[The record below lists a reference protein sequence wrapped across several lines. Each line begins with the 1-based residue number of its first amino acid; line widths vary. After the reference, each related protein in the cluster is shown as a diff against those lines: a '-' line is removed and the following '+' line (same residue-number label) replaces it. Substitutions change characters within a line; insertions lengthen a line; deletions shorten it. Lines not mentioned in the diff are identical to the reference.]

1 MVTVDTV
8 EFCRGQ
14 LYTHINGSDRAY
26 DFFNQD
32 TVPDRRSFIIGMDT
46 NMAQNTDQTSPA
58 QALVPFTGFYTL
70 DANKGSFVMVDTK
83 VISSVLAGG
92 APTSDYFATITICS
106 DGQTPEQFPLEGCCT
121 FDGTHLV
128 ITDGGGRTIANLDF
142 TNNGGASM
150 VAGVIYGTK
159 VAGSTPF
166 GPVPLSLW
174 NGTYYAQGQAIVH
187 GGQKNY
193 PYVATLRVNPDGTVE
208 FALNGD
214 SLEPVQYSY
223 DFGMFVIGLEVGSSS
238 KPMLFEMG
246 TVTGW
251 GRVAGNAKHGNMLV
265 SICLQ
270 QPVPT
275 L

>member
-1 MVTVDTV
+1 MTK
-8 EFCRGQ
+8 
-14 LYTHINGSDRAY
+14 
-26 DFFNQD
+26 
-32 TVPDRRSFIIGMDT
+32 
-46 NMAQNTDQTSPA
+46 NTFQTSPA
-58 QALVPFTGFYTL
+58 QAIVPFTGFYTL

-83 VISSVLAGG
+83 VIFSVPDSGT
-92 APTSDYFATITICS
+92 PTSDYFATITICS
-106 DGQTPEQFPLEGCCT
+106 DGQTPEQFPLANCCT
-121 FDGTHLV
+121 FDGIHLV
-128 ITDGGGRTIANLDF
+128 ITDGRGETIAKLDF

-150 VAGVIYGTK
+150 VAGVSYGTE

-187 GGQKNY
+187 GGQTDY
-193 PYVATLRVNPDGTVE
+193 PYVATLRIDPAGTVE
-208 FALNGD
+208 FALNGG

-223 DFGMFVIGLEVGSSS
+223 DFGMFVIGLEIGSPSQ
-238 KPMLFEMG
+238 PLLFEMG